1 MAKKNS
7 DEIKKGLRTRKRK
20 ATLSSQDFLSTG
32 STLLNLACS
41 GRPDGGFAKGV
52 FSFLVG
58 DSSSG
63 KTFLSLTCLA
73 EAALNPN
80 FKDHQF
86 LFYNAENGALMD
98 VEKFFGSAV
107 AKRLQERKPES
118 LEDFYYQIDDDL
130 DNGPAIAI
138 LDSMDALIPEE
149 DREQFDK
156 EKRAS
161 GTGKEVSGSYGT
173 SKARKNSAN
182 LRVINNRI
190 RETESVLII
199 ISQTRDNIG
208 FDARFNPKTRSGGKA
223 LRFYSRL
230 ELWSSIKGHIKR
242 PVNGTERNVG
252 IISQVK
258 IVKNHICGWEGKVEI
273 PIYRTLGIDDLGSCV
288 SFLVSEGRWL
298 ETRKQ
303 IDAKDFGVTLKQEEL
318 VAHLEENALEED
330 VRGIVTE
337 VWKDIEDKCEV
348 KRKTRYV

>member
-1 MAKKNS
+1 MTKS
-7 DEIKKGLRTRKRK
+7 DDIKKAMRKRK
-20 ATLSSQDFLSTG
+20 RKPVLSSQDFLSTG

-73 EAALNPN
+73 EAALNLN
-80 FKDHQF
+80 FADHQF

-98 VEKFFGSAV
+98 VEKFFGAAV
-107 AKRLQERKPES
+107 AKRMQERKPES
-118 LEDFYYQIDDDL
+118 LEQFYYQIDDDL
-130 DNGPAIAI
+130 NNGPAIAI
-138 LDSMDALIPEE
+138 LDSMDALVPEE

-161 GTGKEVSGSYGT
+161 GSGKEISGSYGT
-173 SKARKNSAN
+173 SKAKKNSAN

-190 RETESVLII
+190 AETGSVLII

-242 PVNGTERNVG
+242 PVNGTDRNVG

-258 IVKNHICGWEGKVEI
+258 VVKNHICGWEGKVEI
-273 PIYRTLGIDDLGSCV
+273 PIYRSLGIDDLGSCV
-288 SFLVSEGRWL
+288 NYLVSEGHWK
-298 ETRKQ
+298 EARKQ
-303 IDAKDFGVTLKQEEL
+303 VEATDFGVTLKAEEL
-318 VAHLEENALEED
+318 VAYVEENALEED
-330 VRGIVTE
+330 LRVIVAD
-337 VWKDIEDKCEV
+337 VWQDIESKCEV
-348 KRKTRYV
+348 KRKQRYV